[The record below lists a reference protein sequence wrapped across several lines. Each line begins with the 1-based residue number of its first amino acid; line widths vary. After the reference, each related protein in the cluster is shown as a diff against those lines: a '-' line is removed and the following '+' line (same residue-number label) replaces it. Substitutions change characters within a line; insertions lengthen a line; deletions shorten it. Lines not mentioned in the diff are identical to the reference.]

1 MQNKEAKELL
11 KKYRTGSCTAEEI
24 ALLESWYLEYEDEAL
39 PDSTLKTISEEKSK
53 IWQGLPV
60 HQRPVKRSVLW
71 PWMAAA
77 SVVLCTALAIF
88 FQSRDKV
95 VKDET
100 ATAKI
105 VPGGNRA
112 ILTLA
117 NGTAISLND
126 AANGNL
132 ASQSGITV
140 TKTKDG
146 QLMYQVGAAGK
157 NDTRA
162 VAEYNTITTPKG
174 GQYQIGLP
182 DGTKV
187 WLNAASSLT
196 FPVAFAGNERL
207 VKLTGEGYFEVAH
220 HKEKPFKVVSQG
232 QTVEVLGTHFNVSAY
247 KEDGHITT
255 TLLEGKVKVQLNEID
270 ISSVLSPGEQSILKG
285 RTFNVQK
292 ANTDEAIA
300 WVNNSFVFD
309 NEELGSIM
317 RKISRW
323 YDVEV
328 VCPTEMEK
336 MKFSGTGSRNKSI
349 NDVLKIMEFTESVH
363 FKFEGRRVTVM
374 P

>member
-11 KKYRTGSCTAEEI
+11 KKYRTGSCTAEEM

-39 PDSTLKTISEEKSK
+39 PDFALETISEEKSK
-53 IWQGLPV
+53 VWQGLPV

-77 SVVLCTALAIF
+77 AVVLCTALAIF
-88 FQSRDKV
+88 FQSGNKP

-105 VPGGNRA
+105 VPGGNKA
-112 ILTLA
+112 VLTLA

-146 QLMYQVGAAGK
+146 QLMYQVSAAGK
-157 NDTRA
+157 NDTKVA
-162 VAEYNTITTPKG
+162 AEYNTITTPKG

-196 FPVAFAGNERL
+196 FPVAFAGNERM

-220 HKEKPFKVVSQG
+220 NKEKPFRVVSNK

-247 KEDGHITT
+247 SDDDYVAT
-255 TLLEGKVKVQLNEID
+255 TLLEGKVRVQIATGD
-270 ISSVLSPGEQSILKG
+270 VSTVLRPGEQSMLKDKSFK
-285 RTFNVQK
+285 TTAV
-292 ANTDEAIA
+292 NTENEIG

-317 RKISRW
+317 KKISRW

-328 VCPTEMEK
+328 VCPPEMEK

-349 NDVLKIMEFTESVH
+349 NDVLKMMEFTESVH